1 MICLASLRQWV
12 GDGDGS
18 KPGMSECQRSVLPD
32 FCLASSPAAPNAY
45 KRQERFEHSDAEPP
59 AKFFKQARFLFLP
72 LFVYFLNRMS
82 PRVSK
87 DVPRSGKWFP
97 WQGNGEDFAT
107 KSLKKK
113 KTNTTPDDFQPSYFE
128 KPLKQSPQEGSA
140 EPCDHSHG
148 MWARTEVSWS
158 FAFQKQGSREER
170 ECSWRRKD
178 CVKPRLRQAPS
189 GIGSWCPW

>member
-72 LFVYFLNRMS
+72 LFVCFLNRMS

-97 WQGNGEDFAT
+97 SQGNGEDFAT

-113 KTNTTPDDFQPSYFE
+113 KPTQPLMISSHHISRNHWS
-128 KPLKQSPQEGSA
+128 KAHRRVVLSLVITHTGCGQGQKLA
-140 EPCDHSHG
+140 EVLLS
-148 MWARTEVSWS
+148 
-158 FAFQKQGSREER
+158 GSREER